1 MKREE
6 SERVSGKKREMS
18 TSWTL
23 TLHPL
28 MVVML
33 VAGLVPPTA
42 FLMVK
47 SLESTSSHAG
57 EHLGRV

>member
-47 SLESTSSHAG
+47 SLEH
-57 EHLGRV
+57 

>member
-1 MKREE
+1 
-6 SERVSGKKREMS
+6 MS

-28 MVVML
+28 LVVML

-47 SLESTSSHAG
+47 SLESTSSHVG
-57 EHLGRV
+57 EHLAPQGVGLVLGTIISGT